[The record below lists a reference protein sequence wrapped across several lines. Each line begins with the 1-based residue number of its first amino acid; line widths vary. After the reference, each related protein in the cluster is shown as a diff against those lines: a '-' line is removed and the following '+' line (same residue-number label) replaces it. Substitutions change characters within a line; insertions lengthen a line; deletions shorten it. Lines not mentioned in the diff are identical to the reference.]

1 MSSTIDAASMAK
13 NLATYDVQAFQTLY
27 RKQENTYQSQLTAL
41 GKVQTALNDFRSAV
55 KSMNSST
62 SSVVQNSATSSSDS
76 NFTAT
81 AGADALAGDY
91 QIFVEQVATANQVSA
106 SMPSTLTA
114 DTEIPAT
121 GTLDLTVGSTSMS
134 LDLSTIDSDGD
145 GKTTMAELVK
155 AINNSS
161 DNPGVNATLVRSNG
175 QTHFMLSSTET
186 GAANTISV
194 SASGTGESWFENAF
208 SSLNQITAAKDAVIW
223 LGAQNSGL
231 KLTNSSNTFS
241 NVIDGV
247 DVTVKK
253 AQTSGDSSLNL
264 SVGADDDGTKTQV
277 NKFIEAYN
285 TLMSTLNKYGK
296 SSAVNSERGVLAND
310 PTLRSIK
317 SQVNRV
323 VRQTFNGK
331 RLSDIGITISR
342 SGDMQLDAT
351 KLAKVQK
358 ENSVLLED
366 MFNGTGSLLDSIEEI
381 TKPYTDSVSGIFKSR
396 KTSLQQNIDR
406 LEDKQTV
413 LEDRYNMAYKRY
425 LKQFTQMNSLVSQMN
440 KTMSMFLPSDS
451 TSSSS

>member
-1 MSSTIDAASMAK
+1 MSSTVDAASMAK

-27 RKQENTYQSQLTAL
+27 KTQENTYQSQLTAL
-41 GKVQTALNDFRSAV
+41 GKVQTALNSFRSAV
-55 KSMNSST
+55 QSMNSSN
-62 SSVVQNSATSSSDS
+62 SSVVQNSATSSSES
-76 NFTAT
+76 NFTAS
-81 AGADALAGDY
+81 ASAKALAGSY
-91 QIFVEQVATANQVSA
+91 QIFVEQIATANQVSA

-121 GTLDLTVGSTSMS
+121 GTLDLTVGSNTLT

-161 DNPGVNATLVRSNG
+161 DNPGVSATLVRSNG

-208 SSLNQITAAKDAVIW
+208 SALNQITEAKDAVIW

-241 NVIDGV
+241 NVIEGV
-247 DVTVKK
+247 DVTVTK
-253 AQTSGDSSLNL
+253 AQTSGESSLNL
-264 SVGADDDGTKTQV
+264 KVGADDDATKSQV

-285 TLMSTLNKYGK
+285 TLMSTLNQYGK
-296 SSAVNSERGVLAND
+296 SSSDDSERGILAND

-317 SQVNRV
+317 AQVNRV
-323 VRQTFNGK
+323 VRQTFDGK
-331 RLSDIGITISR
+331 HLSDIGITISR
-342 SGDMQLDAT
+342 TGEMELDAT
-351 KLAKVQK
+351 KLAKAQK
-358 ENSVLLED
+358 ENSNILES
-366 MFNGTGSLLDSIEEI
+366 MFNGTGNLLDSIEEV
-381 TKPYTDSVSGIFKSR
+381 TKSYTDSVSGIFKSR
-396 KTSLQQNIDR
+396 ETSLQQSIDQ
-406 LEDKQTV
+406 LEDKQIV
-413 LEDRYNMAYKRY
+413 LEERYNMAYKRY
-425 LKQFTQMNSLVSQMN
+425 LNQFTQMNSLLTQMD
-440 KTMSMFLPSDS
+440 KTMSMFSSAS

>member
-1 MSSTIDAASMAK
+1 MSSTVDAASMAK

-27 RKQENTYQSQLTAL
+27 KKQESTYQSQLTAL

-62 SSVVQNSATSSSDS
+62 SSVVNNAATSSSES

-81 AGADALAGDY
+81 ASSSALAGDY

-121 GTLDLTVGSTSMS
+121 GTLDLTVGSNTMT

-161 DNPGVNATLVRSNG
+161 DNPGVSATLVRSNG

-194 SASGTGESWFENAF
+194 SASGTGESWFESAF
-208 SSLNQITAAKDAVIW
+208 SSLNQITEAKDAVIW

-247 DVTVKK
+247 SVTVNK
-253 AQTSGDSSLNL
+253 AQTSGDSSLSL
-264 SVGADDDGTKTQV
+264 KVGADDDATKTQV

-285 TLMSTLNKYGK
+285 TLMTTLNKYGK
-296 SSAVNSERGVLAND
+296 SSSDDSERGVLAND

-323 VRQTFNGK
+323 VRQTFDGK
-331 RLSDIGITISR
+331 HLSDIGITISR
-342 SGDMQLDAT
+342 TGEMELDAT

-358 ENSVLLED
+358 ENSTLLENI
-366 MFNGTGSLLDSIEEI
+366 FNGSGNLLDSIEEI
-381 TKPYTDSVSGIFKSR
+381 TKSYTDSVSGIFKSR

-413 LEDRYNMAYKRY
+413 LEERYNMAYKRY
-425 LKQFTQMNSLVSQMN
+425 LKQFTQMNTLLTQMD
-440 KTMSMFLPSDS
+440 KTMSMFSSSS